1 MTTTHLAERIPLWFR
16 PYLWIP
22 TMAAL
27 YVVVPF
33 IWDFSPHVLTHSMPY
48 FLAGAISI
56 HPSVAS
62 PS

>member
-48 FLAGAISI
+48 FLAG
-56 HPSVAS
+56 
-62 PS
+62 